1 MAADTVAKA
10 PRPELGMW
18 RYKRNEENSGEEE
31 ENRFCV
37 FVCLQVARKS
47 VLDQLNHILF
57 SDDQIPDYIILINT
71 TDWQGQ
77 VCLSVCLP
85 VCLPVCNVCV
95 PSCNC
100 NSQTPPP
107 VKVVLGG
114 DQSYLSTVLGCF
126 VEQLAS
132 KTPDWLSYFRFLIL
146 PIGAHPLAKYLA
158 ALDSKFSALFMDASW
173 RELFGRLEPPPLDVV
188 GVAGRVSQYLSG
200 ASVSHL
206 CPISEA
212 MLTCK
217 HKSPDDDSCQKFV
230 PFIGMVNVGIVE
242 QKLHYST
249 SVLLSFVSFP
259 SPPFLL
265 LSFSSPPSS
274 TPPSPS
280 TSGVGEAAGLQV
292 DYWTQG
298 GGGGGGE
305 RKMKSSLKSRCLQ
318 VSRISGGEQLSITV
332 VTKEKNKK
340 VMFLSKKM
348 KEKEAE
354 SRSQLIEGINRLICT
369 SKHQHTLRV
378 SIDGV
383 EWNDVK
389 FFQLAAQWPT
399 HVKHFPVGL
408 FGYSKP

>member
-1 MAADTVAKA
+1 MKSINLIL
-10 PRPELGMW
+10 RPQRASKSEMMI
-18 RYKRNEENSGEEE
+18 
-31 ENRFCV
+31 V
-37 FVCLQVARKS
+37 VARKS

-71 TDWQGQ
+71 TDWQG
-77 VCLSVCLP
+77 
-85 VCLPVCNVCV
+85 
-95 PSCNC
+95 
-100 NSQTPPP
+100 QTPPP

-230 PFIGMVNVGIVE
+230 PFIGVRNV
-242 QKLHYST
+242 
-249 SVLLSFVSFP
+249 
-259 SPPFLL
+259 
-265 LSFSSPPSS
+265 SS
-274 TPPSPS
+274 TL
-280 TSGVGEAAGLQV
+280 T
-292 DYWTQG
+292 
-298 GGGGGGE
+298 
-305 RKMKSSLKSRCLQ
+305 
-318 VSRISGGEQLSITV
+318 TV
-332 VTKEKNKK
+332 
-340 VMFLSKKM
+340 
-348 KEKEAE
+348 
-354 SRSQLIEGINRLICT
+354 
-369 SKHQHTLRV
+369 
-378 SIDGV
+378 
-383 EWNDVK
+383 
-389 FFQLAAQWPT
+389 
-399 HVKHFPVGL
+399 
-408 FGYSKP
+408 